1 MDLGFPELNGDEGFT
16 EYTISKSKPTNLHL
30 ARMPDNFKVHLDN
43 DNSQD
48 NTQLNRN
55 LVVKKQKI
63 NENDSKETFQFVMED
78 FDEVKKNEDNHPTR
92 YIGREVVQNQKFLV
106 FYRKEKDIMLCG
118 LSSTI
123 SFKKDQHLKSST
135 IDNIKGKKG
144 GRQQGVKAMLKASAN
159 KKEEEK
165 EKEKVKD
172 GEKDDDEMS
181 QKSWSDS
188 DDSDS
193 DGGQKGKGRKK
204 KGEKQMVIKDIFEQ
218 EVPEPPKKTTAK
230 EAETA
235 NKVTPQAANEENDGS
250 DGKSSAGDKD
260 SDDDSISS
268 FDFE

>member
-1 MDLGFPELNGDEGFT
+1 MDLGFPELNGDEGFP

-30 ARMPDNFKVHLDN
+30 ARMPDNFKVTLDN
-43 DNSQD
+43 DNAHE

-63 NENDSKETFQFVMED
+63 NESDSKETYQFVMED

-92 YIGREVVQNQKFLV
+92 YIGKEVIQNQKFLV

-135 IDNIKGKKG
+135 LDSIKGKKG

-165 EKEKVKD
+165 EKERAKD
-172 GEKDDDEMS
+172 GEGNDDEMS
-181 QKSWSDS
+181 GKSWSDS

-193 DGGQKGKGRKK
+193 DAGQKGKGRKK
-204 KGEKQMVIKDIFEQ
+204 KGEKQMVIKDIFEP
-218 EVPEPPKKTTAK
+218 EVPEPPKKVAPK
-230 EAETA
+230 EAEPA
-235 NKVTPQAANEENDGS
+235 NKVTPQAANEEEGS
-250 DGKSSAGDKD
+250 DAKSSGNDKD
-260 SDDDSISS
+260 SDDDSNSS

>member
-1 MDLGFPELNGDEGFT
+1 
-16 EYTISKSKPTNLHL
+16 
-30 ARMPDNFKVHLDN
+30 MPDNFKVQLDN
-43 DNSQD
+43 DHSQD
-48 NTQLNRN
+48 NTSINRN

-63 NENDSKETFQFVMED
+63 TENDSKETYQFVMED
-78 FDEVKKNEDNHPTR
+78 FDEVKKNEDNQPTR
-92 YIGREVVQNQKFLV
+92 YIGREVIQNQKFLV

-165 EKEKVKD
+165 EKERAKD

-181 QKSWSDS
+181 GKSWSDS

-193 DGGQKGKGRKK
+193 DGGKGKGRKK
-204 KGEKQMVIKDIFEQ
+204 KGEKAMVIKDIFEQ
-218 EVPEPPKKTTAK
+218 EAEAQKKAPVKEPEN
-230 EAETA
+230 

-250 DGKSSAGDKD
+250 DNSSGGDKD
-260 SDDDSISS
+260 SDDESESS

>member
-1 MDLGFPELNGDEGFT
+1 
-16 EYTISKSKPTNLHL
+16 
-30 ARMPDNFKVHLDN
+30 
-43 DNSQD
+43 
-48 NTQLNRN
+48 
-55 LVVKKQKI
+55 
-63 NENDSKETFQFVMED
+63 
-78 FDEVKKNEDNHPTR
+78 
-92 YIGREVVQNQKFLV
+92 
-106 FYRKEKDIMLCG
+106 MLCG

-165 EKEKVKD
+165 EKEKAKD
-172 GEKDDDEMS
+172 GEGGDDDLS

-188 DDSDS
+188 DDSS

-218 EVPEPPKKTTAK
+218 EVPEPPKKPTAK
-230 EAETA
+230 ETETA
-235 NKVTPQAANEENDGS
+235 NKVTPQAANEEEGS
-250 DGKSSAGDKD
+250 DGKSSANDKD
-260 SDDDSISS
+260 SDDDSNSS